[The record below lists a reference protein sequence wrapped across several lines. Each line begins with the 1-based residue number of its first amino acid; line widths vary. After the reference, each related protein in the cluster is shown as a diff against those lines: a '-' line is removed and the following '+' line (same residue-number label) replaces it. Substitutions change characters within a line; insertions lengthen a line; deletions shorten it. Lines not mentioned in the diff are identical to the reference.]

1 MLAKRTNGVGKRPLA
16 AAGVWI
22 VVALSA
28 VLLMGQVHADEPA
41 AAAEEAVVQDAV
53 LGQSIQTIAFK
64 KDMPIKDALRM
75 LAQMYQKNIVPSASV
90 DGIVT
95 VTNLYD
101 VTFEEAMQAI
111 LGTHKYE
118 VKGNFIKV
126 YTNDEFMADESRF
139 EHAMITLHYINSDEA
154 VQLATPLLSES
165 GSIGATTAADPDMV
179 AGKGGDTLAVH
190 DRLVVKDYPEN
201 IERIRDVLSEVDVEP
216 MQVLLEVTI
225 MKAKLTEA
233 TEFGIDWSNL
243 PGVQLSNRGVDWQE
257 GELTVGVSFDNITGL
272 ITALE
277 TVTDAT
283 ILANPKILALNK
295 QAGNLT
301 IGTET
306 GYRDSTTQNQSGSTT
321 QAIEFL
327 KTGTLLTFRPFIGRD
342 GLIRMEIAPEQSS
355 GGLQEDSQGS
365 LPFKDTTSI
374 VTNVMVKDGQT
385 IVLGGLFQEE
395 TTLNRNQAP
404 VIGDIPGIGELF
416 KNTDDESIRS
426 ELIILLTP
434 HIIETPGQADGA
446 DRLEDALRLSNE
458 VRQNI
463 TWLSRARLDEARYA
477 DAVKLY
483 TNGKPE
489 KALAKLNSLFNIQR
503 SYLDQVRLKERI
515 IRETQP
521 DQVQDIERIMLRTI
535 EKEESDKWFR
545 R

>member
-1 MLAKRTNGVGKRPLA
+1 MLAKRKNAVRKRLLVA
-16 AAGVWI
+16 TGVWI
-22 VVALSA
+22 VA
-28 VLLMGQVHADEPA
+28 VLGAALLAGQVQAEEPA
-41 AAAEEAVVQDAV
+41 EDVVVQDAV
-53 LGQSIQTIAFK
+53 LGQSIQTISFK
-64 KDMPIKDALRM
+64 KDMPITDALRM
-75 LAQMYQKNIVPSASV
+75 LAQMYEKNIVPSANV

-118 VKGNFIKV
+118 TKGNFIKV
-126 YTNDEFMADESRF
+126 YTNEEYMADEDRF
-139 EHAMITLHYINSDEA
+139 ENYMFTLYYINAEEA
-154 VQLATPLLSES
+154 QKLATALLSEF
-165 GSIGATTAADPDMV
+165 GTIAATTVVEGDME

-190 DRLVVKDYPEN
+190 DRLVVRDYPEV
-201 IERIRDVLSEVDVEP
+201 IESIRGMLSEVDVEP

-225 MKAKLTEA
+225 LKAQLTEA
-233 TEFGIDWSNL
+233 TEFGIDWSNV
-243 PGVQLSNRGVDWQE
+243 PGVELSNRGVDWTE
-257 GELTVGVSFDNITGL
+257 GQLQVGISIDNITGL

-277 TVTDAT
+277 NITDTT

-321 QAIEFL
+321 QAVAFL

-355 GGLQEDSQGS
+355 GGLQEDGFGS

-385 IVLGGLFQEE
+385 IVLGGLFQED
-395 TTLNRNQAP
+395 TTLNRGQIP
-404 VIGDIPGIGELF
+404 LMGDLPGIGQLF
-416 KNTDDESIRS
+416 RNTNDVSIRS

-434 HIIETPGQADGA
+434 HIIETPRQADGA

-458 VRQNI
+458 IRQNI
-463 TWLSRARLDEARYA
+463 TWLSRARLDEQRYA

-483 TNGKPE
+483 TDGQPE

-503 SYLDQVRLKERI
+503 SYLDEVRLKERI

-521 DQVQDIERIMLRTI
+521 DQVQNIERIMLRMI

>member
-1 MLAKRTNGVGKRPLA
+1 MLAKRKNAVRKRLLVA
-16 AAGVWI
+16 TGVWI
-22 VVALSA
+22 VA
-28 VLLMGQVHADEPA
+28 VLGAALLAGQVQAEEPA
-41 AAAEEAVVQDAV
+41 EDVVVQDAV
-53 LGQSIQTIAFK
+53 LGQSIQTISFK
-64 KDMPIKDALRM
+64 KDMPITDALRM
-75 LAQMYQKNIVPSASV
+75 LAQMYEKNIVPSANV

-118 VKGNFIKV
+118 TKGNFIKV
-126 YTNDEFMADESRF
+126 YTNEEYMADEDRF
-139 EHAMITLHYINSDEA
+139 ENYMFTLYYINAEEA
-154 VQLATPLLSES
+154 EKLAKALLSEF
-165 GSIGATTAADPDMV
+165 GTIAATTVVEGDME

-190 DRLVVKDYPEN
+190 DRLVVRDYPEV
-201 IERIRDVLSEVDVEP
+201 IESIRGMLSEVDVEP

-225 MKAKLTEA
+225 LKAQLTES
-233 TEFGIDWSNL
+233 TEFGIDWSNV
-243 PGVQLSNRGVDWQE
+243 PGVELSNRGVDWQE
-257 GELTVGVSFDNITGL
+257 GQLQVGISIDNITGL

-277 TVTDAT
+277 NITDTT

-321 QAIEFL
+321 QAVAFL

-355 GGLQEDSQGS
+355 GGLQEDRIGS

-385 IVLGGLFQEE
+385 IVLGGLFQED
-395 TTLNRNQAP
+395 TTLNRGQIP
-404 VIGDIPGIGELF
+404 LMGDLPGVGQLF
-416 KNTDDESIRS
+416 RNTNDVSIRS

-434 HIIETPGQADGA
+434 HIIETPRQADGA

-458 VRQNI
+458 IRQNI
-463 TWLSRARLDEARYA
+463 TWLSRARLDEQRYA

-483 TNGKPE
+483 TDGKPE

-503 SYLDQVRLKERI
+503 SYLDEVRLKERI

-521 DQVQDIERIMLRTI
+521 DQVQNIERIMLRMI

>member
-1 MLAKRTNGVGKRPLA
+1 MLAKRKNAVRKRLLVA
-16 AAGVWI
+16 TGVWI
-22 VVALSA
+22 VA
-28 VLLMGQVHADEPA
+28 VLGAALLAGQVQAEEPA
-41 AAAEEAVVQDAV
+41 EDVVVQDAV
-53 LGQSIQTIAFK
+53 LGQSIQTISFK
-64 KDMPIKDALRM
+64 KDMPITDALRM
-75 LAQMYQKNIVPSASV
+75 LAQMYEKNIVPSANV

-118 VKGNFIKV
+118 TKGNFIKV
-126 YTNDEFMADESRF
+126 YTNEEYMADEDRF
-139 EHAMITLHYINSDEA
+139 ENYMFTLYYINAEEA
-154 VQLATPLLSES
+154 EKLAKALLSEF
-165 GSIGATTAADPDMV
+165 GTIAATTVVEGDME

-190 DRLVVKDYPEN
+190 DRLVVRDYPEV
-201 IERIRDVLSEVDVEP
+201 IESIRGMLSEVDVEP

-225 MKAKLTEA
+225 LKAQLTES
-233 TEFGIDWSNL
+233 TEFGIDWSNV
-243 PGVQLSNRGVDWQE
+243 PGVELSNRGVDWQD
-257 GELTVGVSFDNITGL
+257 GQLQVGISIDNITGL

-277 TVTDAT
+277 NITDTT

-321 QAIEFL
+321 QAVEFL

-355 GGLQEDSQGS
+355 GGLQEDGFGS

-385 IVLGGLFQEE
+385 IVLGGLFQED
-395 TTLNRNQAP
+395 TTLNRGQIP
-404 VIGDIPGIGELF
+404 LMGDLPGVGQLF
-416 KNTDDESIRS
+416 RNTDDVSIRS

-434 HIIETPGQADGA
+434 HIIETPRQADGA

-458 VRQNI
+458 IRQNI
-463 TWLSRARLDEARYA
+463 TWLSRARLDEQRYA

-483 TNGKPE
+483 TDGQPE

-503 SYLDQVRLKERI
+503 SYLDEVRLKERI

-521 DQVQDIERIMLRTI
+521 DQVQNIERIMLRMI

>member
-257 GELTVGVSFDNITGL
+257 GELTVGISFDNITGL

-434 HIIETPGQADGA
+434 HIIETPGQADGV

>member
-1 MLAKRTNGVGKRPLA
+1 MLAKRTNAVGKRPLA

-434 HIIETPGQADGA
+434 HIIETPGQADGV

>member
-165 GSIGATTAADPDMV
+165 GSIGATTAADPQMV
-179 AGKGGDTLAVH
+179 AGEGGDTLAVH

-201 IERIRDVLSEVDVEP
+201 IERIREVLSEVDAEP

-243 PGVQLSNRGVDWQE
+243 PGVQLSNRGVDWQA

-434 HIIETPGQADGA
+434 HIIETPGQADGM

-477 DAVKLY
+477 DAVELY

>member
-243 PGVQLSNRGVDWQE
+243 PGVQLSNRGVDWQG

-434 HIIETPGQADGA
+434 HIIETPGQADGV

>member
-243 PGVQLSNRGVDWQE
+243 PGVQLSNRGVDWQG

-434 HIIETPGQADGA
+434 HIIKTPGQADGA

>member
-1 MLAKRTNGVGKRPLA
+1 MLAKRKNAVRKRLLVA
-16 AAGVWI
+16 TGVWI
-22 VVALSA
+22 VA
-28 VLLMGQVHADEPA
+28 VLGAALLAGQVQAEEPA
-41 AAAEEAVVQDAV
+41 EDVVVQDAV
-53 LGQSIQTIAFK
+53 LGQSIQTISFK

-75 LAQMYQKNIVPSASV
+75 LAQMYEKNIVPSANV

-118 VKGNFIKV
+118 TKGNFIKV
-126 YTNDEFMADESRF
+126 YTNEEYMADEDRF
-139 EHAMITLHYINSDEA
+139 ENYMFTLYYINAEEA
-154 VQLATPLLSES
+154 EKLAKALLSEF
-165 GSIGATTAADPDMV
+165 GTIAATTVVEGDME

-190 DRLVVKDYPEN
+190 DRLVVRDYPEV
-201 IERIRDVLSEVDVEP
+201 IESIRGMLSEVDVEP

-225 MKAKLTEA
+225 LKAQLTES
-233 TEFGIDWSNL
+233 TEFGIDWSNV
-243 PGVQLSNRGVDWQE
+243 PGVELSNRGVDWQE
-257 GELTVGVSFDNITGL
+257 GQLQVGISIDNITGL

-277 TVTDAT
+277 NITDTT

-321 QAIEFL
+321 QAVEFL

-355 GGLQEDSQGS
+355 GGLQEDGFGS

-385 IVLGGLFQEE
+385 IVLGGLFQED
-395 TTLNRNQAP
+395 TTLNRGQIP
-404 VIGDIPGIGELF
+404 LMGDLPGVGQLF
-416 KNTDDESIRS
+416 RNTNDVSIRS

-434 HIIETPGQADGA
+434 HIIETPRQADGA

-458 VRQNI
+458 IRQNI
-463 TWLSRARLDEARYA
+463 TWLSRARLDEQRYA

-483 TNGKPE
+483 TDGQPE

-503 SYLDQVRLKERI
+503 SYLDEVRLKERI

-521 DQVQDIERIMLRTI
+521 DQVQNIERIMLRMI